1 MSLKAELDL
10 IIAAYKE
17 PISICMYHT
26 NELFYSHLDHEQLP
40 AASVIKLAIL
50 ATQLNRQEDLDQVID
65 VSNTPQV
72 GGAGVLQLLDQ
83 PEWTIKDLLKLMIT
97 VSDNYAANVMIDHL
111 SMATINQWL
120 AQNNYQETQLQRRL
134 MDTAAVKDGRENVIS
149 AADALRLFRYLLK
162 TFPQT
167 RNWFLNQQFRGKL
180 PLTMDET
187 ATDVQIYNKTGEGPF
202 VDHDV
207 ARFSKNGQSIDVAV
221 LTDGFTDRLAV
232 ISMMAEIGQLIYR
245 AL

>member
-1 MSLKAELDL
+1 MSLKAEVDL
-10 IIAAYKE
+10 LIAAYKE
-17 PISICMYHT
+17 PVSIYMYHA
-26 NELFYSHLDHEQLP
+26 NKLVYSHLAHEQLP

-50 ATQLNRQEDLDQVID
+50 ATQLTRHEDLEQVID

-72 GGAGVLQLLDQ
+72 GGAGVLHLLDQ
-83 PEWTIKDLLKLMIT
+83 SKWTIQDLLKLMIT

-111 SMATINQWL
+111 SMAAINQWL
-120 AQNNYQETQLQRRL
+120 AQNSYQETQLQRRL
-134 MDTAAVKDGRENVIS
+134 MDTEAVKAGRENVIS

-167 RNWFLNQQFRGKL
+167 QNWFLNQQFRGKL

-187 ATDVQIYNKTGEGPF
+187 TADVQIYNKTGEGPF

-207 ARFSKNGQSIDVAV
+207 ARFTKNGQSMDVAV
-221 LTDGFTDRLAV
+221 LTNGFTDRLAV
-232 ISMMAEIGQLIYR
+232 ISMMAAIGQLIYR